1 MRKKKT
7 NKELII
13 PGSEVLE
20 LQKGQLNELESNPKY
35 SLDVD
40 PEGKYNLNPVQK
52 SFITN
57 YVNFKNV
64 NTAAEVSGYNQD
76 DANKFFVSY
85 ACQQEIRRI
94 NMALYQRRFA
104 SKLIS
109 IDEISGYLSSL
120 LTDEYVPLADQ
131 LSSTEKLKVVDTLI
145 RLNEMKQNAMKNPAE
160 LMNSNIDTDLK
171 NMSITTIQQLIVQAN
186 EPDGKKN
193 MLLQTVDDKNVLT
206 PEERSYLE
214 TLSTTELI
222 KIVNDINKEGG
233 DKK

>member
-1 MRKKKT
+1 MKKKKT

-120 LTDEYVPLADQ
+120 LTDEYVPLVDQ

-193 MLLQTVDDKNVLT
+193 MLLQTVDSKNVLT

-214 TLSTTELI
+214 TLPTTELI
-222 KIVNDINKEGG
+222 KIVNEINKEGG

>member
-1 MRKKKT
+1 MKKKKT

-193 MLLQTVDDKNVLT
+193 MLLQTVDSKNVLT

-214 TLSTTELI
+214 TLPTTELI